1 MISRRRALVMIACLT
16 TFALSSDG
24 NAQTGAKKSDSV
36 VKVTASADK
45 PDAEGK
51 QSVKITLAI
60 DKGWHAYANP
70 VGLSDLADVQTTVA
84 ITAKTKPDAVKVT
97 YPAGKQIKDKIVGDY
112 NVYEDKAVIKA
123 VVQRPKGDAGPL
135 EVTVKLQAC
144 SDQKCLLPATVKLTV
159 P

>member
-1 MISRRRALVMIACLT
+1 MISRRHTLVMIAGLT
-16 TFALSSDG
+16 LVAIATDL
-24 NAQTGAKKSDSV
+24 NAQTGAKKSDAV
-36 VKVTASADK
+36 VKVTASADR

-51 QSVKITLAI
+51 QLVTISLAI
-60 DKGWHAYANP
+60 DKGWHTYANP

-84 ITAKTKPDAVKVT
+84 ITAKTKPDAVKVA

-123 VVQRPKGDAGPL
+123 VVQRPKGDANPP

>member
-16 TFALSSDG
+16 TFALSADG
-24 NAQTGAKKSDSV
+24 KAQTGAKKSDSV

-45 PDAEGK
+45 PDA
-51 QSVKITLAI
+51 
-60 DKGWHAYANP
+60 
-70 VGLSDLADVQTTVA
+70 
-84 ITAKTKPDAVKVT
+84 VKVA

-123 VVQRPKGDAGPL
+123 VVQRPKGDASPL